1 MIETLLLNWKLVVI
15 GALLVGLGMMS
26 SLYVSK
32 RDELITF
39 TAQVEAAGLAQQAK
53 NAETK
58 ARYED
63 NLITI
68 RSEHE
73 AHVNEIRDSAVAA
86 YRAHFAG
93 VRTYPRRSGVPSAPT
108 SIRVDDAPQ
117 PELVLDPAFV
127 EESAE
132 DVAKLEAFQQWVRL
146 NKVPV
151 TP

>member
-93 VRTYPRRSGVPSAPT
+93 VRTYPGRRGVPSAPA
-108 SIRVDDAPQ
+108 SLKVDDDPKQ
-117 PELVLDPAFV
+117 ELVLDPAFL
-127 EESAE
+127 EDAAE
-132 DVAKLEAFQQWVRL
+132 DAAKLAAFQDYCRY
-146 NKVPV
+146 NGCPV